1 MRTATRLN
9 RDPAAAR
16 FDNRII
22 VTSAVIQA
30 QRDAAELPGASQ
42 HNDVCRERVAEVLRL
57 VQAAAQALSAKGY
70 KTLGITCDV
79 SDDAQMEATVKETES
94 RIVKLR

>member
-1 MRTATRLN
+1 M
-9 RDPAAAR
+9 
-16 FDNRII
+16 
-22 VTSAVIQA
+22 
-30 QRDAAELPGASQ
+30 PGASQ